1 MSESDAYTVPRLYA
15 MADLITPMAIRVAA
29 TLRIADRIDAGTR
42 TAAGLAEETGTDPA
56 ALQRVL
62 EHLVTVGVL
71 AGAADG
77 YALTE
82 LGRELHDNH
91 PDHVRAWLDIR
102 GAVGRGDLSLLHLL
116 ETVQSGQPAYPV
128 LFGRGFWDDLDADPQ
143 LAASFHRLMS
153 GRLIDAP
160 VLARAYDW
168 GSLGRLVDVGGG
180 DGTLLAE
187 ILKAHPR

>member
-82 LGRELHDNH
+82 LDRRVGGVGGPTDGARQR
-91 PDHVRAWLDIR
+91 VLDGCRVVVASFAAAKILIAF
-102 GAVGRGDLSLLHLL
+102 GILGLDSD
-116 ETVQSGQPAYPV
+116 V
-128 LFGRGFWDDLDADPQ
+128 LFGGVYVDLGLVQPFFAVRFFDCVDLDC
-143 LAASFHRLMS
+143 R
-153 GRLIDAP
+153 P
-160 VLARAYDW
+160 VPHLDFNSA
-168 GSLGRLVDVGGG
+168 VDVG
-180 DGTLLAE
+180 E
-187 ILKAHPR
+187 IDAAGSR